1 MTAKIDNSGGLRGWR
16 LLSLALLLVTASAC
30 APIADNWR
38 PGDSAKAN
46 TVAWTVSRH
55 EVQFEPGTDRAV
67 AGEAA
72 RLKLFLANIDLR
84 RPLHVFVGA
93 GAADTQLVAWRNAT
107 THALLRDYGITVRAD
122 PPPAEAGRVLSSQ
135 PTGANSAVILAG
147 RFEVRVT
154 GCPDWRKPLL
164 DEYTNY
170 ESSNLGCANANNL
183 ALMIADP
190 EDLLRGRESGP
201 SDGTRAAKTVRDYK
215 SGALPALPESGS
227 AFLSVPA
234 SAGGS

>member
-107 THALLRDYGITVRAD
+107 THALLRWDD
-122 PPPAEAGRVLSSQ
+122 GRRGCL
-135 PTGANSAVILAG
+135 SAVASTSLRRFQPCWG
-147 RFEVRVT
+147 RLLPGQIQDWPGYGEIPFGVT
-154 GCPDWRKPLL
+154 
-164 DEYTNY
+164 
-170 ESSNLGCANANNL
+170 S
-183 ALMIADP
+183 DP
-190 EDLLRGRESGP
+190 FSHHHIEPSKLPQYGSRPGQSVGP
-201 SDGTRAAKTVRDYK
+201 Q
-215 SGALPALPESGS
+215 
-227 AFLSVPA
+227 
-234 SAGGS
+234 